1 MKYIIRHNSSEYIK
15 GNIKLWFIK
24 LYKRTILQRK
34 KLSLII
40 ISLQTIIFA
49 FLGMTGLLFSLCIF
63 IVLIIDLFVKVNE
76 VYKEKKKT
84 DLYIKNGGEDIEIIL
99 NEHNI
104 SLLQDN
110 KFFKKTNWGD
120 IKEIYV
126 LKNPSL
132 ISYKN
137 KLENFSLVL
146 FENEI
151 PYGFEEI
158 KEKIISK
165 SKVKTLYGK

>member
-40 ISLQTIIFA
+40 ISLQTIIYA

-110 KFFKKTNWGD
+110 KLFKKTKWGD

-137 KLENFSLVL
+137 NLENFSLVL

-165 SKVKTLYGK
+165 SKVKTLHGK